1 MANDIRSSQ
10 EGEIILYQPNDD
22 IKLEVKLEDDTV
34 WLTQQQM
41 TELFQ
46 TSKQNVSLHI
56 NNIFREGELDR
67 ELVVKES
74 LTTTKHG
81 AMTGKVQQKRVL
93 LYNLDVIISVGYRVK
108 SQRGTQFR
116 IWATKVLREYLLR
129 GYTIHP
135 QLQKVE
141 YHLSRQISDQ
151 NDRIY
156 ALEQKIQNQQ
166 QQVDFLVNIHR
177 PDKEK
182 LFPTGCVFDAWEHIS
197 ALVRT
202 ATHSITLIDN
212 YCDERTLLILA
223 KRNTGV
229 ECTIHTRFSDSFNQD
244 LEKHNQQYPA
254 VKMVQLPH
262 REHDRF
268 LIIDDKVYILGDSL
282 KNIGHSMT
290 AVLKTSFTPEDIL
303 CKLK

>member
-1 MANDIRSSQ
+1 MANDIISSQ

-197 ALVRT
+197 ALVRI

-229 ECTIHTRFSDSFNQD
+229 ECTIHTRFSASFNQD

-290 AVLKTSFTPEDIL
+290 AVLKTSFTPEDVL

>member
-1 MANDIRSSQ
+1 MANDIRNGQ
-10 EGEIILYQPNDD
+10 QGEIILYQPNDD

-166 QQVDFLVNIHR
+166 QQLISSSIFIAQIRRNCFLQVVCLMRGSIYLR
-177 PDKEK
+177 WFEQQ
-182 LFPTGCVFDAWEHIS
+182 HIAS
-197 ALVRT
+197 
-202 ATHSITLIDN
+202 HS
-212 YCDERTLLILA
+212 
-223 KRNTGV
+223 
-229 ECTIHTRFSDSFNQD
+229 
-244 LEKHNQQYPA
+244 
-254 VKMVQLPH
+254 
-262 REHDRF
+262 
-268 LIIDDKVYILGDSL
+268 LIIIVM
-282 KNIGHSMT
+282 N
-290 AVLKTSFTPEDIL
+290 AL
-303 CKLK
+303 C